1 MGVCRTA
8 RVLATCLIR
17 LALRQR
23 TGSEPHAAQRISI
36 DAMPTTE
43 VNGARLFYTAI
54 GSGDPCLTMHG
65 GLGLDHT
72 HLHPWLD
79 PLGDRLRLVFY
90 DHRGNGRSERTEP
103 ATLTFEQFSAD
114 AEALR
119 QQLGLGTV
127 VLLGHSYGGFIALDY
142 ALRYPDSIS
151 RLILI
156 STAPAVDY
164 WPEIRENMRRRG
176 ATAEMIESFESGN
189 WNEDADLE
197 AHVKLVG
204 HLNFA
209 PANEGLAQDV
219 LRETI
224 YSAYARSAAFA
235 LLQTYDVEPR
245 LGEISVPTLIVVG
258 REDVFTPMSQ
268 AERLHRAIAGSE
280 LVVIDQAGHFNYVE
294 QPESF
299 FATVRSWL

>member
-1 MGVCRTA
+1 
-8 RVLATCLIR
+8 
-17 LALRQR
+17 
-23 TGSEPHAAQRISI
+23 
-36 DAMPTTE
+36 MPTAE
-43 VNGARLFYTAI
+43 INGARLFYTTV

-90 DHRGNGRSERTEP
+90 DHRGNGRSERTAPE
-103 ATLTFEQFSAD
+103 TLTFEQFSAD

-119 QQLGLGTV
+119 QQLGLGKV
-127 VLLGHSYGGFIALDY
+127 VLLGHSYGGFIALDF
-142 ALRYPDSIS
+142 ALRYPESIS

-176 ATAEMIESFESGN
+176 ATAEMIESFESGD
-189 WNEDADLE
+189 WTTDAELE
-197 AHVKLVG
+197 AHVDLVG

-209 PANEGLAQDV
+209 AANEKLSSDV
-219 LRETI
+219 LRHTI
-224 YSAYARSAAFA
+224 YSAYARSAAFD
-235 LLQTYDVEPR
+235 LLQTYNATPR
-245 LGEISVPTLIVVG
+245 LGEISVPTLVIVG

-268 AERLHRAIAGSE
+268 AERLHRDIAGSE
-280 LVVIDQAGHFNYVE
+280 LVVIENAGHFNYVE
-294 QPESF
+294 QPASF
-299 FATVRSWL
+299 FAAVRSWLPA

>member
-1 MGVCRTA
+1 
-8 RVLATCLIR
+8 
-17 LALRQR
+17 
-23 TGSEPHAAQRISI
+23 
-36 DAMPTTE
+36 MPTTE

-79 PLGDRLRLVFY
+79 PLGDQMRLIYY
-90 DHRGNGRSERTEP
+90 DHRGNGRSERTAPE
-103 ATLTFEQFSAD
+103 TLTFEQFSAD
-114 AEALR
+114 AETLR
-119 QQLGLGTV
+119 QELGLGKV

-142 ALRYPDSIS
+142 ALRYPESIS

-176 ATAEMIESFESGN
+176 ATAEMIEAFESGS
-189 WNEDADLE
+189 WEDDAELE
-197 AHVKLVG
+197 AHVALVG

-209 PANEGLAQDV
+209 PANERLAKEI
-219 LRETI
+219 LRDTV
-224 YSAYARSAAFA
+224 YSAYARSAAFE

-245 LGEISVPTLIVVG
+245 LAEISVPTLVVVG
-258 REDVFTPMSQ
+258 RQDAFTPISQ
-268 AERLHRAIAGSE
+268 AERLHRAISGSE
-280 LVVIDQAGHFNYVE
+280 LVVIEDAGHFNYAE
-294 QPESF
+294 QPKAF
-299 FATVRSWL
+299 FAAVRSWL

>member
-1 MGVCRTA
+1 
-8 RVLATCLIR
+8 
-17 LALRQR
+17 
-23 TGSEPHAAQRISI
+23 
-36 DAMPTTE
+36 MPTTE
-43 VNGARLFYTAI
+43 INGARLFYTTV

-90 DHRGNGRSERTEP
+90 DHRGNGRSERTALE
-103 ATLTFEQFSAD
+103 TLTFEQFSAD

-119 QQLGLGTV
+119 QQLGLGKV
-127 VLLGHSYGGFIALDY
+127 VLLGHSNGGFIALDY
-142 ALRYPDSIS
+142 ALRYPESIS

-176 ATAEMIESFESGN
+176 ATAEMIESFESGD
-189 WNEDADLE
+189 WTTDAELE
-197 AHVKLVG
+197 AHVDLVG

-209 PANEGLAQDV
+209 ATNEHLGRDV

-224 YSAYARSAAFA
+224 YSAYARSAAFD
-235 LLQTYDVEPR
+235 LLQSYDVEPR
-245 LGEISVPTLIVVG
+245 LGEISAPTLIVVG
-258 REDVFTPMSQ
+258 REDVFTPISQ
-268 AERLHRAIAGSE
+268 AERLHRAITASE
-280 LVVIDQAGHFNYVE
+280 LVVIENAGHFNYAE
-294 QPESF
+294 QPDAF
-299 FATVRSWL
+299 FGAVRSWLARLPKG

>member
-1 MGVCRTA
+1 MATA
-8 RVLATCLIR
+8 EI
-17 LALRQR
+17 
-23 TGSEPHAAQRISI
+23 
-36 DAMPTTE
+36 
-43 VNGARLFYTAI
+43 NGARLFYTVV
-54 GSGDPCLTMHG
+54 GSGEPCLTMHG

-103 ATLTFEQFSAD
+103 ETLTFEQFSAD
-114 AEALR
+114 AEGIR
-119 QQLGLGTV
+119 KQLGLGKV

-164 WPEIRENMRRRG
+164 WPEIRANMRRRG
-176 ATAEMIESFESGN
+176 ATNEMVESFESGS
-189 WNEDADLE
+189 WTTDAELE
-197 AHVKLVG
+197 AHVDLVG

-209 PANEGLAQDV
+209 AANERLAREV
-219 LRETI
+219 LRDTV
-224 YSAYARSAAFA
+224 YSAYARSAAFD
-235 LLQTYDVEPR
+235 LLETYDVEPR
-245 LGEISVPTLIVVG
+245 LGEISVPTLVVVG

-268 AERLHRAIAGSE
+268 ADRLHRDIAGSE
-280 LVVIDQAGHFNYVE
+280 LIVIEAAGHFNYAE
-294 QPESF
+294 RPESF
-299 FATVRSWL
+299 FAAVRSWLGRQLRPANARPLVDPPAPSVR